1 MDDTQSAAAVEV
13 PAFHNVYRYRDGP
26 LRVSISSARLRV
38 SPRYSLPTR
47 WVPVAETVT
56 AAERTT
62 IRLPLQRSAAS
73 LAVASR

>member
-47 WVPVAETVT
+47 
-56 AAERTT
+56 
-62 IRLPLQRSAAS
+62 
-73 LAVASR
+73 